1 MKKYLIIILLIS
13 LTQVSYSQTIDHHS
27 LKLGVNADYLRSGST
42 NTLLIGPAL
51 FLGREKSSESEF
63 WHVITMD
70 AGISW
75 SKDTRVKPVTSEG
88 YFFGSIPG
96 LVFGISSQ
104 QYYNMETKYG
114 DLRTDVRL
122 SGEVI
127 FAFFGFIGYRYQ
139 QPLIKNNVAKDITR
153 HALIIKIPI
162 PIKTIPGK

>member
-1 MKKYLIIILLIS
+1 MEKCLIIIFSLS
-13 LTQVSYSQTIDHHS
+13 LTQVCISQNIDHHS
-27 LKLGVNADYLRSGST
+27 LKLGVNADYSRTGST
-42 NTLLIGPAL
+42 NTFVLGPAL
-51 FLGREKSSESEF
+51 FFGQEKSSESEF

-75 SKDTRVKPVTSEG
+75 SKDSKVKPVTSAG

-96 LVFGISSQ
+96 LVFGVSSQ

-139 QPLIKNNVAKDITR
+139 QPLISKNEAKDITR